1 MSALELL
8 TWARG
13 PGLTI
18 ALAICAFGIL
28 LRLFEIFGLGRKAD
42 LSKPREHSPGSG
54 WRTIVSRSLP
64 PPGLLKRAPVTYI
77 GGYVFH
83 LGFAI
88 TLLFFVPHI
97 ELARSLVGIGWPGLP
112 MPVVDISAVAAMLG
126 LLAVLASRLAN
137 PVKRFLSGFQDYL
150 AWLLT
155 FLPLAT
161 GYLAFHHLLIDY
173 TLALALH
180 ILSVE
185 LLLVALPFTKL
196 FHTVSVFVSRWYNG
210 DIFGRKGVAS

>member
-13 PGLTI
+13 PGLVI
-18 ALAICAFGIL
+18 ALSVFAFGIL
-28 LRLFEIFGLGRKAD
+28 LRLFEIFSLGRKAD
-42 LSKPREHSPGSG
+42 LSPPRAHSPGSG
-54 WRTIVSRSLP
+54 WRTIFSRSLP

-88 TLLFFVPHI
+88 TLVFFVPHI

-155 FLPLAT
+155 FLPLAS

>member
-1 MSALELL
+1 MSNLELL

-42 LSKPREHSPGSG
+42 LSKAREHSPGSG
-54 WRTIVSRSLP
+54 WRTIFSRSLP

-126 LLAVLASRLAN
+126 LLAVLASRLSN

>member
-8 TWARG
+8 TWSRG
-13 PGLTI
+13 TGLTL
-18 ALAICAFGIL
+18 ALAVCAFGIL
-28 LRLFEIFGLGRKAD
+28 LRLFEIFSLGRKAD
-42 LSKPREHSPGSG
+42 LSKPRELSPGSG

-64 PPGLLKRAPVTYI
+64 PPGLMKRAPVTYI

-88 TLLFFVPHI
+88 TLFFFVPHI
-97 ELARSLVGIGWPGLP
+97 ELVRGLTGLSWPGLP
-112 MPVVDISAVAAMLG
+112 TQVVDIAAVAAILA
-126 LLAVLASRLAN
+126 LVAVLASRLTN
-137 PVKRFLSGFQDYL
+137 PVKRLLSGAQDYF

-196 FHTVSVFVSRWYNG
+196 FHTVSVFISRWYNG

>member
-13 PGLTI
+13 TGLTL
-18 ALAICAFGIL
+18 ALAVCTFGIL
-28 LRLFEIFGLGRKAD
+28 LRLFEIFSLGRKTD

-54 WRTIVSRSLP
+54 WRTIFSRSLP
-64 PPGLLKRAPVTYI
+64 PPGLMKRAPVTYV

-83 LGFAI
+83 IGFAI
-88 TLLFFVPHI
+88 TLFFFVPHI
-97 ELARSLVGIGWPGLP
+97 ELVRGLFGISWPGLP
-112 MPVVDISAVAAMLG
+112 TQVIDIAAVAAILA
-126 LLAVLASRLAN
+126 LIAVLASRLSN
-137 PVKRFLSGFQDYL
+137 PVKRLLSGFQDYL

-196 FHTVSVFVSRWYNG
+196 FHTVSVFISRWYNG

>member
-13 PGLTI
+13 PGLAI

-28 LRLFEIFGLGRKAD
+28 LRLFEIFSLGRKAD
-42 LSKPREHSPGSG
+42 LSRAREHSPGSG
-54 WRTIVSRSLP
+54 WRTIFSRSLP

-155 FLPLAT
+155 FLPLAS

>member
-42 LSKPREHSPGSG
+42 LSRAREHSPGSG
-54 WRTIVSRSLP
+54 WRTIFSRSLP

>member
-18 ALAICAFGIL
+18 ALALCAFGIL
-28 LRLFEIFGLGRKAD
+28 LRLFEIFSLGRKAD
-42 LSKPREHSPGSG
+42 LSRAREHSPGSG
-54 WRTIVSRSLP
+54 WRTIFSRSLP

>member
-28 LRLFEIFGLGRKAD
+28 LRLFEIFSLGRKAD
-42 LSKPREHSPGSG
+42 LSRAREHSPGSG
-54 WRTIVSRSLP
+54 WRTIFSRSLP

-126 LLAVLASRLAN
+126 LLAVLASRLSN

>member
-1 MSALELL
+1 MSNLELL

-13 PGLTI
+13 PGLAI

-28 LRLFEIFGLGRKAD
+28 LRLFEIFSLGRKAD
-42 LSKPREHSPGSG
+42 LSRAREHSPGSG
-54 WRTIVSRSLP
+54 WRTIFSRSLP
-64 PPGLLKRAPVTYI
+64 QPGLLKRAPVTYI

>member
-1 MSALELL
+1 M
-8 TWARG
+8 
-13 PGLTI
+13 
-18 ALAICAFGIL
+18 
-28 LRLFEIFGLGRKAD
+28 
-42 LSKPREHSPGSG
+42 
-54 WRTIVSRSLP
+54 
-64 PPGLLKRAPVTYI
+64 
-77 GGYVFH
+77 
-83 LGFAI
+83 
-88 TLLFFVPHI
+88 PHI

>member
-1 MSALELL
+1 MTALELL
-8 TWARG
+8 TWARST
-13 PGLTI
+13 GLSL
-18 ALAICAFGIL
+18 ALAIFVFGIL
-28 LRLFEIFGLGRKAD
+28 LRLFEIFSLGRKAD
-42 LSKPREHSPGSG
+42 LSRARDTSPGSG
-54 WRTIVSRSLP
+54 WRTIVRRSLP
-64 PPGLLKRAPVTYI
+64 PPGLFKRSPVTYI

-83 LGFAI
+83 IGFAI

-97 ELARSLVGIGWPGLP
+97 ELVRGLSGLSWPGLP
-112 MPVVDISAVAAMLG
+112 MQVVDIAAVAAI
-126 LLAVLASRLAN
+126 LALFVVLASRLTN
-137 PVKRFLSGFQDYL
+137 PVKRFLSGAQDYF

-155 FLPLAT
+155 LLPLLT
-161 GYLAFHHLLIDY
+161 GYLAFHHVIVDY
-173 TLALALH
+173 TLMLALH

>member
-42 LSKPREHSPGSG
+42 LSRAREHSPGSG
-54 WRTIVSRSLP
+54 WRTIFSRSLP

-126 LLAVLASRLAN
+126 LLAVLASRISN

-185 LLLVALPFTKL
+185 LLLVALPFTQL

>member
-13 PGLTI
+13 PGLAI

-28 LRLFEIFGLGRKAD
+28 LRLFEIFSLGRKAD
-42 LSKPREHSPGSG
+42 LSRAREHSPGSG
-54 WRTIVSRSLP
+54 WRTIFSRSLP

>member
-28 LRLFEIFGLGRKAD
+28 LRLFEIFSLGRKAD
-42 LSKPREHSPGSG
+42 LSRAREHSPGSG
-54 WRTIVSRSLP
+54 WRTIFSRSLP

-77 GGYVFH
+77 GGYAFH

-137 PVKRFLSGFQDYL
+137 PVKRFLSGFQDYF

>member
-13 PGLTI
+13 PGLAI

-28 LRLFEIFGLGRKAD
+28 LRLFEIFSLGRKAD
-42 LSKPREHSPGSG
+42 LSRAREHSPGSG
-54 WRTIVSRSLP
+54 WRTIFSRSLP

-126 LLAVLASRLAN
+126 LLAVLASRISN

>member
-13 PGLTI
+13 TGLTL
-18 ALAICAFGIL
+18 ALAVCAFGIL
-28 LRLFEIFGLGRKAD
+28 LRLFEIFSLGRKTD
-42 LSKPREHSPGSG
+42 LSKAREHSPGSG
-54 WRTIVSRSLP
+54 WRTIFSRSLP
-64 PPGLLKRAPVTYI
+64 PPGLMKRAPITYI

-88 TLLFFVPHI
+88 TLFFFVPHI
-97 ELARSLVGIGWPGLP
+97 ELMRGLFGISWPGLP
-112 MPVVDISAVAAMLG
+112 TQVVDIAAVAA
-126 LLAVLASRLAN
+126 LLALIAVLASRLSN
-137 PVKRFLSGFQDYL
+137 PVKRLLSGFQDYL

-180 ILSVE
+180 ILSAE

-196 FHTVSVFVSRWYNG
+196 FHAVSVFVSRWYNG

>member
-13 PGLTI
+13 PGLAI

-28 LRLFEIFGLGRKAD
+28 LRLFESFSLGRKAD
-42 LSKPREHSPGSG
+42 LSRAREHSPGSG
-54 WRTIVSRSLP
+54 WRTIFSRSLP

-126 LLAVLASRLAN
+126 LLAVLASRLSN

>member
-1 MSALELL
+1 
-8 TWARG
+8 
-13 PGLTI
+13 
-18 ALAICAFGIL
+18 
-28 LRLFEIFGLGRKAD
+28 
-42 LSKPREHSPGSG
+42 
-54 WRTIVSRSLP
+54 V
-64 PPGLLKRAPVTYI
+64 
-77 GGYVFH
+77 
-83 LGFAI
+83 
-88 TLLFFVPHI
+88 
-97 ELARSLVGIGWPGLP
+97 
-112 MPVVDISAVAAMLG
+112 SAVL
-126 LLAVLASRLAN
+126 VLVVVGAPRLTN

-155 FLPLAT
+155 FLPLAS

>member
-13 PGLTI
+13 PGLAI

-28 LRLFEIFGLGRKAD
+28 LRLFEIVSLGRKAD
-42 LSKPREHSPGSG
+42 LSRAREHSPGSG
-54 WRTIVSRSLP
+54 WRTIFSRSLP

>member
-28 LRLFEIFGLGRKAD
+28 LRLFEIFSLGRKAD
-42 LSKPREHSPGSG
+42 LSKAREHSPGSG
-54 WRTIVSRSLP
+54 WRTIFSRSLP

>member
-13 PGLTI
+13 PGLSI

-28 LRLFEIFGLGRKAD
+28 LRLFEIFSLGRKTD
-42 LSKPREHSPGSG
+42 LSKAREHSPGSG

-126 LLAVLASRLAN
+126 LLAVLASRISN

>member
-13 PGLTI
+13 PGLAI

-28 LRLFEIFGLGRKAD
+28 LRLFEIFSLGRKAD
-42 LSKPREHSPGSG
+42 LSRAREHSPGSG
-54 WRTIVSRSLP
+54 WRTIFSRSLP

-112 MPVVDISAVAAMLG
+112 MPVVDISAVAAMLDR
-126 LLAVLASRLAN
+126 LLEHLGTEPSVY
-137 PVKRFLSGFQDYL
+137 YL
-150 AWLLT
+150 KK
-155 FLPLAT
+155 
-161 GYLAFHHLLIDY
+161 DRER
-173 TLALALH
+173 
-180 ILSVE
+180 S
-185 LLLVALPFTKL
+185 
-196 FHTVSVFVSRWYNG
+196 
-210 DIFGRKGVAS
+210 

>member
-13 PGLTI
+13 PGLAI

-42 LSKPREHSPGSG
+42 LSRAREHSPGSG
-54 WRTIVSRSLP
+54 WRTIFSRSLP

-126 LLAVLASRLAN
+126 LLAVLASRLSN

>member
-42 LSKPREHSPGSG
+42 LSKAREHSPGSG
-54 WRTIVSRSLP
+54 WRTIFSRSLP

>member
-13 PGLTI
+13 PGLSI
-18 ALAICAFGIL
+18 ALAVCAFGIL
-28 LRLFEIFGLGRKAD
+28 LRLFEIFSLGRKAD
-42 LSKPREHSPGSG
+42 LSRAREHSPGSG
-54 WRTIVSRSLP
+54 WRTIFSRSLP

>member
-13 PGLTI
+13 PGLSI

-28 LRLFEIFGLGRKAD
+28 LRLFEIFSLGRKAD
-42 LSKPREHSPGSG
+42 LSRAREHSPGSG
-54 WRTIVSRSLP
+54 WRTIFSRSLP

>member
-13 PGLTI
+13 PGLAI

-28 LRLFEIFGLGRKAD
+28 LRLFEIFSLGRKAD
-42 LSKPREHSPGSG
+42 LSRAREHSPGTG
-54 WRTIVSRSLP
+54 WRTIFSRSLP

-88 TLLFFVPHI
+88 TLLFFLPHM

-155 FLPLAT
+155 FLPLAS

>member
-13 PGLTI
+13 PGLAI

-28 LRLFEIFGLGRKAD
+28 LRLFEIFSLGRKAD
-42 LSKPREHSPGSG
+42 LSRAREHSPGSG
-54 WRTIVSRSLP
+54 WRTIFSRSLP

-126 LLAVLASRLAN
+126 LLAVLASRLSN

>member
-28 LRLFEIFGLGRKAD
+28 LRLFEIFSLGRKAD
-42 LSKPREHSPGSG
+42 LSRAREHSPGSG
-54 WRTIVSRSLP
+54 WRTIFSRSLP

-126 LLAVLASRLAN
+126 LLAVLASRISN

>member
-1 MSALELL
+1 MSNLELL

-28 LRLFEIFGLGRKAD
+28 LRLFEIFSLGRKAD
-42 LSKPREHSPGSG
+42 LSRAREHSPGSG
-54 WRTIVSRSLP
+54 WRTIFSRSLP